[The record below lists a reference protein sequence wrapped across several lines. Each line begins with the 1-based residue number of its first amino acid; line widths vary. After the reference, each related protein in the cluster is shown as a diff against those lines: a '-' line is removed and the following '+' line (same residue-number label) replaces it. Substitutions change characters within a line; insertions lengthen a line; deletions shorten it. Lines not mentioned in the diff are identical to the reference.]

1 MHKLRNGS
9 KLKED
14 TNKKGKKM
22 DNIVVGIVSGKGGV
36 GKTTL
41 TASLALLASK
51 DEEFI
56 PIILDCDVDAP
67 NLSIILPS
75 NSDIDPHK
83 EDMYTTIKASFI
95 SEKCVHCTKCID
107 DHYCE
112 FNALTWDEENEIP
125 IIDYLKCEGCGA
137 CKVLCPE
144 HAFEI
149 HPVKSGEI
157 ISYENNYGTLLIYG
171 KTQLGS
177 TTSGKLVSE
186 VKEFAKHSDKYNNSN
201 LTIVD
206 GPPGIGC
213 PVIAMLSG
221 LNYVIA
227 ITEPTPSGLHDLV
240 RILELV
246 EQFKIPF
253 SIVVNKADLKS
264 PFQKKFKK
272 YVKDTE
278 YKILGKIDFD
288 YAIPEAMSYAKPV
301 VEYAPQS
308 KASIAIKKIYEK
320 MKKELKKL

>member
-1 MHKLRNGS
+1 L
-9 KLKED
+9 
-14 TNKKGKKM
+14 
-22 DNIVVGIVSGKGGV
+22 DNISVGIVSGKGGV

-41 TASLALLASK
+41 TASLASLASN
-51 DEEFI
+51 DEDFT

-67 NLSIILPS
+67 NLSIILPPDS
-75 NSDIDPHK
+75 NVEPQT
-83 EDMYTTIKASFI
+83 EETYTTIKATFI
-95 SEKCVHCTKCID
+95 PDKCVHCKKCID

-112 FNALTWDEENEIP
+112 FNALTWDNENKIP

-137 CKVLCPE
+137 CKTLCPE
-144 HAFEI
+144 HTFEI

-157 ISYENNYGTLLIYG
+157 ISYDNKYGSLLIFG
-171 KTQLGS
+171 KTILGS

-186 VKEFAKHSDKYNNSN
+186 VKDFAKHSDNYKNAN

-227 ITEPTPSGLHDLV
+227 ITEPTPSGLHDLI

-246 EQFKIPF
+246 DQFKIPF

-272 YVKDTE
+272 YIKNTN

-288 YAIPEAMSYAKPV
+288 YAIPEAMSYAEPV
-301 VEYAPQS
+301 VDYAPHS
-308 KASIAIKKIYEK
+308 KASISIKEIYK
-320 MKKELKKL
+320 NLKKELNNF

>member
-1 MHKLRNGS
+1 
-9 KLKED
+9 
-14 TNKKGKKM
+14 M
-22 DNIVVGIVSGKGGV
+22 DNIIVGIVSGKGGV

-41 TASLALLASK
+41 TASLASLASK
-51 DEEFI
+51 DNDFT

-67 NLSIILPS
+67 NLSIILPPE
-75 NSDIDPHK
+75 SDIDPQT
-83 EDMYTTIKASFI
+83 EDTYTTIKASFI
-95 SEKCVHCTKCID
+95 LDKCVHCKECID

-112 FNALTWDEENEIP
+112 FNALTWDEEKETPN
-125 IIDYLKCEGCGA
+125 IDYLKCEGCGA
-137 CKVLCPE
+137 CKTLCPE

-157 ISYENNYGTLLIYG
+157 ISYENKYGSLLIFG
-171 KTQLGS
+171 KTILGS

-186 VKEFAKHSDKYNNSN
+186 VKDFAKHSDNYQSSN

-213 PVIAMLSG
+213 PVIAMLTG

-227 ITEPTPSGLHDLV
+227 ITEPTPSGLHDLI

-246 EQFKIPF
+246 DQFKIPF

-272 YVKDTE
+272 YIKDTKH
-278 YKILGKIDFD
+278 KILGKIDFD
-288 YAIPEAMSYAKPV
+288 YAIPEAMSYAEPV
-301 VEYAPQS
+301 VEYAPDS
-308 KASIAIKKIYEK
+308 KASISIKEIYRNL
-320 MKKELKKL
+320 KKELNNF